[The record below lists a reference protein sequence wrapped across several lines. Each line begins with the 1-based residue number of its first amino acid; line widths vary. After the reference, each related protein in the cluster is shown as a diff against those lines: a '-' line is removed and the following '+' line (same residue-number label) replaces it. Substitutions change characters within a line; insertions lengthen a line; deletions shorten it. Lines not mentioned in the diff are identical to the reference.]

1 MPKLIGR
8 YPNLTKCR
16 NPLNKETIVTIQ
28 YLHSYKQKSIQIGC
42 ADGIFAFRLMFS
54 YGQRSKCADLL
65 NSYKPSIKIFC
76 GTAHNIMF
84 ML

>member
-1 MPKLIGR
+1 MIGI
-8 YPNLTKCR
+8 L
-16 NPLNKETIVTIQ
+16 LNKETIVTIQ
-28 YLHSYKQKSIQIGC
+28 YLHSYKQNPFKSAAPMGFLLSGLC
-42 ADGIFAFRLMFS
+42 FLTVSAAVRRLP
-54 YGQRSKCADLL
+54 